1 MRFLIQWSGAGLLFA
16 LSFVAAH
23 AATGGE
29 PAAVPQVDIAPC
41 LAAAAADDIDK
52 AATACAAVI
61 DNEKTAKGDLI
72 KALIARGGLY
82 ARHDQVDR
90 AIADDSRALELDSG
104 LADIFNARGELWL
117 RKGDKPKAVQD
128 FGAALKIDPNHE
140 KAKPNHKAMAR
151 EIERIGAQMAV
162 AGKPSFI
169 CKGVRRPV
177 EKAICANRELADLD
191 REIFAANARV
201 LREARNAGEAKALQ
215 REQDDFIAG
224 RNAGFGRPGYDL
236 KKAMQERLQRSTGW
250 TGIEAPRLARK
261 SGTKEGRDRCA
272 AGTPRF
278 EPILWLPRQW

>member
-1 MRFLIQWSGAGLLFA
+1 MRSFLIQLSGAGLFCA
-16 LSFVAAH
+16 LSLAVAR

-29 PAAVPQVDIAPC
+29 PVAVPQVDVAPC

-61 DNEKTAKGDLI
+61 DNEKTAKEDMI

-90 AIADDSRALELDSG
+90 AIADDSRALQLDPT
-104 LADIFNARGELWL
+104 LADLFNARGELWL

-128 FGAALKIDPNHE
+128 FGSALKIDPNHA
-140 KAKPNHKAMAR
+140 KAKVNHKAMAR

-162 AGKPSFI
+162 AGKPSFN
-169 CKGVRRPV
+169 CKGARRPV

-191 REIFAANARV
+191 REVFAANARV
-201 LREARNAGEAKALQ
+201 VREARNAGEAKALQ
-215 REQDDFIAG
+215 REQDDFIAR

-236 KKAMQERLQRSTGW
+236 KKAMQERLL
-250 TGIEAPRLARK
+250 RLN
-261 SGTKEGRDRCA
+261 GVDGY
-272 AGTPRF
+272 
-278 EPILWLPRQW
+278 